1 MALELITREKPSTID
16 ELYGL
21 LERSHDQHKQQ
32 LDFLKQKLRQLANRI
47 FAAKSDN
54 VSVSLFNEAELIV
67 TLAEEGD
74 KAAAEESPKAG
85 DGKSPAK
92 GTKKPRKII
101 PDGLPVDR
109 RVYDLTE
116 EEKARL
122 NLHKIGEEVTREL
135 DYTPGVN
142 SGVNPTVFSL
152 QKSSDNS
159 PMI

>member
-1 MALELITREKPSTID
+1 MALELITREKPSTIEESHKLID

-74 KAAAEESPKAG
+74 KAVAEESPRLAMVNHQQKAQE
-85 DGKSPAK
+85 A
-92 GTKKPRKII
+92 TQ
-101 PDGLPVDR
+101 
-109 RVYDLTE
+109 
-116 EEKARL
+116 
-122 NLHKIGEEVTREL
+122 
-135 DYTPGVN
+135 DY
-142 SGVNPTVFSL
+142 S
-152 QKSSDNS
+152 
-159 PMI
+159 